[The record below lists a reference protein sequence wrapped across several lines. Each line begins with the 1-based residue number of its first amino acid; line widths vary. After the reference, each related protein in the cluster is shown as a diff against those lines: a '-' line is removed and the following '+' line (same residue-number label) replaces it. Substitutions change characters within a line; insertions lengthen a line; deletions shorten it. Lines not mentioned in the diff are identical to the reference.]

1 MFGKMVALVLH
12 PDAPD
17 GKATKYSL
25 PERERR
31 FLLSKLPPG
40 DVVRVATIEDLYI
53 DGTRLRLRKLSYEGT
68 TFFKFTQKIPHPVAG
83 PGLITTLYVNEAEYN
98 LFAQL
103 PGSRLRKTR
112 YSIPPM
118 GFDVFEG
125 ELAGLVMGEMEFT
138 SDEEMAAFPRPVGT
152 IAEVTLDDRF
162 TGGVLVRT
170 TSDELASLLR
180 TFPQ

>member
-17 GKATKYSL
+17 GKAQKYSL

-31 FLLSKLPPG
+31 FLMSALPDG
-40 DVVRVATIEDLYI
+40 EVVRAAAIEDLYI
-53 DGTRLRLRKLSYEGT
+53 EGTRMRLRKLSYDGA
-68 TFFKFTQKIPHPVAG
+68 TFFKFTQKIPHPEAG
-83 PGLITTLYVNEAEYN
+83 PGLITTLYVSEPEYN

-103 PGSRLRKTR
+103 PGPRLRKTR

-125 ELAGLVMGEMEFT
+125 ELTGLVMGEMEFE
-138 SDEEMAAFPRPVGT
+138 SDEEMAAFDAPPGT

-162 TGGVLVRT
+162 TGGVLVRAKR
-170 TSDELASLLR
+170 DELAALLR
-180 TFPQ
+180 EFPQ